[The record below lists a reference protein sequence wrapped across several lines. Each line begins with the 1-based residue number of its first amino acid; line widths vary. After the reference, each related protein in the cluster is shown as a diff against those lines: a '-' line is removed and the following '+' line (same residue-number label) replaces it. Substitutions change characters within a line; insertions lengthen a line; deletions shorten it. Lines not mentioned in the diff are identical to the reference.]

1 MKLMK
6 FIDVIHFT
14 INGLARYVL
23 PDSGIVML
31 NDMCQNEVT
40 VMSYI
45 VSAGS
50 VNENVK
56 LQVVFLT

>member
-1 MKLMK
+1 MK
-6 FIDVIHFT
+6 FIAVIHFT

-23 PDSGIVML
+23 PDNGIVML
-31 NDMCQNEVT
+31 NDTCQNEVT

-45 VSAGS
+45 VSAGT